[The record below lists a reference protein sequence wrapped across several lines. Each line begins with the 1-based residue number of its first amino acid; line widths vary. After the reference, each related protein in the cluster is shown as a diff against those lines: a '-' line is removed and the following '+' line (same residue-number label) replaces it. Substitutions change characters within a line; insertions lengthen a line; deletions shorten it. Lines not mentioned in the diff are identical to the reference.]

1 MLVASKS
8 LTFLAIDL
16 FTNPELIKKAKEE
29 FAISIG
35 DYQYKALLGDRK
47 PALNYRD

>member
-1 MLVASKS
+1 MALM
-8 LTFLAIDL
+8 AIDL
-16 FTNPELIKKAKEE
+16 FTNPALIQKAKDE
-29 FAISIG
+29 FKVSKG